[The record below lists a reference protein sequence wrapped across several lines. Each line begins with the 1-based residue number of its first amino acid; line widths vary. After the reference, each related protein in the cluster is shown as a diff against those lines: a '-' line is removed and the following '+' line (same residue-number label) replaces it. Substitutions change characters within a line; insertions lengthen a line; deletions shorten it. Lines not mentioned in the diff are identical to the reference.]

1 MYVYTIMFHVQ
12 EHVIRSPHELTS
24 QELQQYTY
32 LISLGFSVVKNADD
46 LPTAVLAKNG
56 VEVCLIDTIVAYTEL
71 DDEEA
76 HIFENINDL
85 VIFVNNHVV
94 DMN

>member
-1 MYVYTIMFHVQ
+1 MYVYMIMSYGEKH
-12 EHVIRSPHELTS
+12 IIYSPHELTA

-32 LISLGFSVVKNADD
+32 LISIGFSVVKNADD

-56 VEVCLIDTIVAYTEL
+56 VEVCLIDTVVAYTGL
-71 DDEEA
+71 DDEES